1 MNNLVRS
8 VDETK
13 GTESLS
19 NEIRKLYAEIVL
31 QAVVD
36 RISKGVD
43 LAERT
48 DVTARQVRDALRLL
62 QDARS
67 WADWPIEFSRF
78 EIAVIS
84 RGIRQ
89 SMLDEPM
96 SPACVR
102 PGGLATMTFGGI
114 LGNGCG

>member
-1 MNNLVRS
+1 
-8 VDETK
+8 
-13 GTESLS
+13 
-19 NEIRKLYAEIVL
+19 
-31 QAVVD
+31 
-36 RISKGVD
+36 
-43 LAERT
+43 
-48 DVTARQVRDALRLL
+48 LL